1 MGHPWHEI
9 RHLEQQA
16 GLVALS
22 ANFALYGDMSDRMA
36 SLVAALG
43 HRHEVYSIDESFVD
57 LSGIRGDMT
66 ERAHAIRARVLQW
79 VGIPCGI
86 GIAPTKTLAKLA
98 NHVAKTAERKPGAYP
113 AKLAQVCNLAQL
125 SRNELDAVLESTDV
139 GEVWGVGRKIAAQ
152 LKDAGTET
160 VLDLAR
166 LDPAMVRRRWSV
178 VLERTVRELQGMP
191 CIGLEEQPPPKKEIA
206 CTRSFGQPIRDLQA
220 LEQAVSTFASMAA
233 QKLRRQASHTAHV
246 LVFIHTSPYRKGP
259 QYARSITVP
268 LLRAT
273 SDTVPVVNAALAG
286 LRRIYRSGY
295 AFIKAG
301 VMLLDLH
308 SAKLRQGELDL
319 EPLEAQDCA
328 RERLMGV
335 LDELNQRYGRGTVK
349 LASAGVEATGE
360 RASWAMRQERRSPA
374 YTTRWDDMLE
384 VGDVNVTSPPMP
396 STAER
401 GRQ

>member
-1 MGHPWHEI
+1 MQHWPWY
-9 RHLEQQA
+9 L
-16 GLVALS
+16 L
-22 ANFALYGDMSDRMA
+22 
-36 SLVAALG
+36 
-43 HRHEVYSIDESFVD
+43 IDESFVD
-57 LSGIRGDMT
+57 LSGIRGEMT

-79 VGIPCGI
+79 VGIPCGV

-98 NHVAKTAERKPGAYP
+98 NHVAKTAERKPGSYP
-113 AKLAQVCNLAQL
+113 AALDQVCNLAQL
-125 SRNELDAVLESTDV
+125 PREELDAVLEATEV

-152 LKDAGTET
+152 LKDAGIET

-166 LDPAMVRRRWSV
+166 LDPATVRRRWSV

-191 CIGLEEQPPPKKEIA
+191 CIGLDDQPPPKKEIA
-206 CTRSFGQPIRDLQA
+206 CTRSFGQPICDLQA

-273 SDTVPVVNAALAG
+273 SDTVPIVHAALTG

-319 EPLEAQDCA
+319 EMLEAQDCA

-335 LDELNQRYGRGTVK
+335 LDELNQRYGRGTLK
-349 LASAGVEATGE
+349 LASAGIEAKGE

-374 YTTRWDDMLE
+374 YTTSWNDMLE
-384 VGDVNVTSPPMP
+384 VG
-396 STAER
+396 E
-401 GRQ
+401 

>member
-1 MGHPWHEI
+1 MQHWPWY
-9 RHLEQQA
+9 L
-16 GLVALS
+16 L
-22 ANFALYGDMSDRMA
+22 
-36 SLVAALG
+36 
-43 HRHEVYSIDESFVD
+43 IDESFVD

-79 VGIPCGI
+79 VGIPCGV
-86 GIAPTKTLAKLA
+86 GIAHTKTLAKLA
-98 NHVAKTAERKPGAYP
+98 NHVAKTTERKPGSYP
-113 AKLAQVCNLAQL
+113 SKLAQVCNLAQL
-125 SRNELDAVLESTDV
+125 PREDLDAVLDSTDV
-139 GEVWGVGRKIAAQ
+139 GEVWGVGRKITAQ
-152 LKDAGTET
+152 LKVAGIET

-166 LDPAMVRRRWSV
+166 LDPATVRRRWSV
-178 VLERTVRELQGMP
+178 VLERTVRELQGMS
-191 CIGLEEQPPPKKEIA
+191 CIGLDDQPPPKKEIA

-273 SDTVPVVNAALAG
+273 SDTVPVVNASLAG

-335 LDELNQRYGRGTVK
+335 LDELNQRYGRGAVK
-349 LASAGVEATGE
+349 LACAGVEATGE
-360 RASWAMRQERRSPA
+360 RTSWAMRQERRSPA
-374 YTTRWDDMLE
+374 YTTCWEDMLV
-384 VGDVNVTSPPMP
+384 VG
-396 STAER
+396 E
-401 GRQ
+401 